1 MNVTAMLRQRFG
13 SLCMETLMGI
23 ARKVKVCEVC
33 GQPSEETICDECAQR
48 IRGEAVGD
56 IEEETKEEEGE
67 IPE

>member
-1 MNVTAMLRQRFG
+1 MNVTVDVAPTIRKP
-13 SLCMETLMGI
+13 CTETLMAI